1 MSIDAYGPSSQG
13 LTFLDTEE
21 TDVMGADTQGD
32 DYDFSEFTLPSQTQ
46 FSQMDGGQGHSQV
59 NKLLMFC
66 VRGEFY
72 LELKANGRE
81 SDQNG
86 GLCNTVAWLRSCK
99 RVIINSAPFTISDNI
114 LKKLENV
121 QFRSMCMLTIRY
133 SKFCSVYG
141 DTLLTYM
148 KF

>member
-46 FSQMDGGQGHSQV
+46 FSQMDAVQGHSQV
-59 NKLLMFC
+59 N
-66 VRGEFY
+66 EFY
-72 LELKANGRE
+72 LVCIHAELYLEIKANGRE

-86 GLCNTVAWLRSCK
+86 G
-99 RVIINSAPFTISDNI
+99 
-114 LKKLENV
+114 
-121 QFRSMCMLTIRY
+121 
-133 SKFCSVYG
+133 
-141 DTLLTYM
+141 
-148 KF
+148 

>member
-59 NKLLMFC
+59 NKLLM
-66 VRGEFY
+66 VLGTWE
-72 LELKANGRE
+72 
-81 SDQNG
+81 
-86 GLCNTVAWLRSCK
+86 
-99 RVIINSAPFTISDNI
+99 I
-114 LKKLENV
+114 LFGIKGKWP
-121 QFRSMCMLTIRY
+121 R
-133 SKFCSVYG
+133 K
-141 DTLLTYM
+141 
-148 KF
+148 